1 MPPSSETRPL
11 ARFDPSGFAEPRTN
25 TDRDLAY
32 RQGIA
37 QHFEAARGTVYEK
50 LWSFAR
56 FAPRQRVTMLLSK
69 FEIMKQL
76 LEVQGSIVEVGV
88 HFGAGLFEW
97 AQLCEILEPRNY
109 QRTIHG
115 FDNFAGFEG
124 ISAQDHHA
132 RNSVHLRPGGLHAD
146 AYDDLVENIRIY
158 DSARAL
164 GHIEKMFLHKGDAME
179 TIPQFIDDNPQTVIS
194 LLYLDVDLY
203 APTKAALECLYP
215 RIPKGGIVVF
225 DELNCDKFPGE
236 TVAVHELL
244 GIGNLRIRRSPFD
257 TWLSYAVKE

>member
-1 MPPSSETRPL
+1 LTLAPLRARSDPSS
-11 ARFDPSGFAEPRTN
+11 FAEPRTN

-32 RQGIA
+32 RNGVA
-37 QHFEAARGTVYEK
+37 DHFESARGSTYEK

-56 FAPRQRVTMLLSK
+56 FAPRQRLTMLLSK
-69 FEIMKQL
+69 FELMKQI

-97 AQLCEILEPRNY
+97 TQLCEILEPRNY

-115 FDNFAGFEG
+115 FDNFEGFQAITEK
-124 ISAQDHHA
+124 DDHA
-132 RNSVHLRPGGLHAD
+132 RKSVHLRPGGLSANV
-146 AYDDLVENIRIY
+146 YEDLLENIRIY

-164 GHIEKMFLHKGDAME
+164 GHIEKVFLHKGNALE
-179 TIPQFIDDNPQTVIS
+179 TIPAFVEANPQLVVS

-203 APTKAALECLYP
+203 APTKVAIECLYD
-215 RIPKGGIVVF
+215 RMPKGAILVF

-257 TWLSYAVKE
+257 TWMSYAIKE

>member
-1 MPPSSETRPL
+1 MTALTDSRRIASKDPSS
-11 ARFDPSGFAEPRTN
+11 FAEPRTN
-25 TDRDLAY
+25 TDRDFDY
-32 RQGIA
+32 RCGIA
-37 QHFEAARGTVYEK
+37 GHFETALGSTYEK

-115 FDNFAGFEG
+115 FDNFEGFEA
-124 ISAQDHHA
+124 ITEKDEHA
-132 RNSVHLRPGGLHAD
+132 RKSVHLRPGGLSA
-146 AYDDLVENIRIY
+146 AVYEDLKENIRIY
-158 DSARAL
+158 DKARVL
-164 GHIEKMFLHKGDAME
+164 GHIEKIFLHKGNALD
-179 TIPQFIDDNPQTVIS
+179 TIPQFVEQNPQLVVS

-203 APTKAALECLYP
+203 APTKTALECLYTRMP
-215 RIPKGGIVVF
+215 RGGIVVF
-225 DELNCDKFPGE
+225 DELNCEKFPGE

-257 TWLSYAVKE
+257 TWLSYAIKE